1 MNLPLPSLRLQGRLG
16 EALAALERALAAAPN
31 SEVVR
36 ANLAAALT
44 ERGTVLKMA
53 GRAAEGV
60 AAYERALALRPRQPE
75 ALYNLG
81 VALAEAGQV
90 DRAIF
95 M

>member
-1 MNLPLPSLRLQGRLG
+1 MPTW
-16 EALAALERALAAAPN
+16 
-31 SEVVR
+31 
-36 ANLAAALT
+36 LT
-44 ERGTVLKMA
+44 ERGTALKMA

-60 AAYERALALRPRQPE
+60 AAYERALAMRPRQPE

-81 VALAEAGQV
+81 VAEAGQV